1 MKMHKCSDKK
11 MQLIFFFNLKYT
23 CYLETMAWVETA
35 VALLMSIDGSILIA
49 HSWWEVRLG
58 ANAGAKTSGIVLK
71 HAGSGAGWCFLAKQS
86 KIRTLCPSRCHEQR
100 QRGRKW
106 KKRDEMQRKADLR
119 ESKHIVW
126 GDVVKAGGAEKWRGI
141 ECIRHHTLQHTRFSP
156 YFW

>member
-23 CYLETMAWVETA
+23 CYLETLAWVETA

-86 KIRTLCPSRCHEQR
+86 KIRTLCPSRCPSWTKAEGTKMKEER
-100 QRGRKW
+100 
-106 KKRDEMQRKADLR
+106 RD
-119 ESKHIVW
+119 
-126 GDVVKAGGAEKWRGI
+126 AEKSRPAGI
-141 ECIRHHTLQHTRFSP
+141 KTYSLRWCGEGRRSREMTGNRVH
-156 YFW
+156 